1 MEPMSAH
8 SGITPSDDGIVSIK
22 WREEPGDDPALAF
35 SPWEVRIIEQGW
47 RVIEACLSVDREM
60 LPAAIRTEIATYEDL
75 EEVWYGEMRQSP
87 VWPQGQGRGQAT
99 RQE

>member
-1 MEPMSAH
+1 MSAH

-35 SPWEVRIIEQGW
+35 TPWEVRIIEQGW
-47 RVIEACLSVDREM
+47 RVIEACMGVDAM
-60 LPAAIRTEIATYEDL
+60 TLPPEVRGAVAAYESL